1 MTEEAAPTFT
11 VRIAR
16 SMAEI
21 DPAGWDAC
29 ANPPV
34 SAPESELQGAES
46 LLAAIESKS
55 EEADSKSQKERFN
68 PFISHA
74 FLNALET
81 SGSAAAKTGWTP
93 LHLVVE
99 DPDKKIVACAPC
111 YAKTHSQGEYV
122 FDYAWADAYER
133 AGGRY
138 YPKLQVCV
146 PFTPVPGRRLLVA
159 PGPQAEKARAYL
171 IGGLRALRE
180 KTGASSLHVTFPDR
194 RDFDALAEAGMLQ
207 RTNKQFHFFNAG
219 YRTFDDFLA
228 ALSSRKRKTIRRERR
243 DALANGIEVEL
254 VTGDAITEAHWDA
267 FFAFYMDT
275 GSRKWGRPYLTRRY
289 YSHVGAA
296 MPDRILLVMAKR
308 NGRYV
313 AGAINFIGDDALY
326 GRNWGCLEE
335 HPFLH
340 FELCYY
346 QAIEFAISRGLAR
359 VEAGA
364 QGEHKLAR
372 GYRPV
377 TTYSAHEI
385 PDRRFARAVSDFL
398 EEERREIARVIEIYG
413 EHVPFRKDAAR
424 EEALE
429 QDY

>member
-1 MTEEAAPTFT
+1 MNAAEQPKLT

-16 SMAEI
+16 SMSEVDA
-21 DPAGWDAC
+21 AAWDAC
-29 ANPPV
+29 ANPQ
-34 SAPESELQGAES
+34 ALTLADIEGDAE
-46 LLAAIESKS
+46 AA
-55 EEADSKSQKERFN
+55 AQKERHN

-74 FLNALET
+74 FLNVLET
-81 SGSAAAKTGWTP
+81 SGSATAKTGWTP
-93 LHLVVE
+93 LHVLVE
-99 DPDKKIVACAPC
+99 DTDGKLLACAPC
-111 YAKTHSQGEYV
+111 YAKTHSMGEYV

-146 PFTPVPGRRLLVA
+146 PFTPVQGRRLLVA
-159 PGPQAEKARAYL
+159 PGPQSADARAYL

-180 KTGASSLHVTFPDR
+180 KTGASSIHVTFPNKIDCE
-194 RDFDALAEAGMLQ
+194 DLASAGMLS
-207 RTNKQFHFFNAG
+207 RTGKQFHFFNEN
-219 YRTFDDFLA
+219 YETFEDFLA
-228 ALSSRKRKTIRRERR
+228 ALSSHKRKTIRRERR
-243 DALANGIEVEL
+243 DALRNGIEIEL
-254 VTGDAITEAHWDA
+254 VTGSAIGEQHWDA
-267 FFAFYMDT
+267 FYAFYMDT
-275 GSRKWGRPYLTRRY
+275 GSRKWGRPYLTRKY
-289 YSHVGAA
+289 YSQVGQA
-296 MPDRILLVMAKR
+296 MADRILLVMAKR

-346 QAIEFAISRGLAR
+346 QAIDYAIQHKLAR

-372 GYRPV
+372 GYKPV
-377 TTYSAHEI
+377 TTYSAHDI
-385 PDRRFARAVSDFL
+385 ADRNFSRAVENFL
-398 EEERREIARVIEIYG
+398 EEERREIARVIEVYG
-413 EHVPFRKDAAR
+413 EHVPFKKDAAR
-424 EEALE
+424 EAALE